1 MEVIYHFDTQKF
13 INRYCMEYDATRYQ
27 CPRWMIEASKGF
39 YCRGNRSIH
48 ISLGRVSW
56 INLLPDLFDTIVHES
71 LHGVL
76 FDNGITDIHEHHYII
91 EKLIGDYF
99 TRIIELEV

>member
-1 MEVIYHFDTQKF
+1 M
-13 INRYCMEYDATRYQ
+13 
-27 CPRWMIEASKGF
+27 
-39 YCRGNRSIH
+39 
-48 ISLGRVSW
+48 
-56 INLLPDLFDTIVHES
+56 NLLSDLFDTIVHES

-76 FDNGITDIHEHHYII
+76 FDNGITDIYEHHYII